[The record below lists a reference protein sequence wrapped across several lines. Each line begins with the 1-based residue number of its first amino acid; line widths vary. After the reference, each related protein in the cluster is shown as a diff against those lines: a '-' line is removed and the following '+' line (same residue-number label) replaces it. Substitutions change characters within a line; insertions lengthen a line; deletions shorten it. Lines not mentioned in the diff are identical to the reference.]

1 MEKMKHDAVKP
12 YEKESD
18 KKVQVRNMFNKIAP
32 YYDFLNRLLTLSID
46 TIWRKK
52 AVRLLKKDD
61 PKIVLDIATGTGDL
75 AVEVCKQ
82 LNPSKVIGVDLS
94 PEMLALGKKKME
106 KKKLSDIVEMQVGDS
121 EKLLF
126 EDDYFD
132 AITVGFGVRNY
143 ADLRK
148 GLSEMNRVLK
158 PGGKLIVLE
167 FTKPTI
173 FPIKQLFNIYF
184 KYILPTIGKLT
195 SKDPK
200 AYQYLY
206 ESVQAFPDY
215 EKFDQILNE
224 TGYKNTSWK
233 SLSLGICAIYQGQK

>member
-1 MEKMKHDAVKP
+1 MTMKHDNVTP
-12 YEKESD
+12 YDEKND
-18 KKVQVRNMFNKIAP
+18 KKDQVRNMFNKVAP
-32 YYDFLNRLLTLSID
+32 YYDFLNRLLSLRID

-52 AVRLLKKDD
+52 AIRHLKADD
-61 PKIVLDIATGTGDL
+61 PKLILDIATGTGDL
-75 AVEVCKQ
+75 AVEICKQ
-82 LNPSKVIGVDLS
+82 LNPEKVIGVDLS
-94 PEMLALGKKKME
+94 PEMLEIGKKKMI
-106 KKKLSDIVEMQVGDS
+106 KKKLTDIVEMRVGDS

-126 EDDYFD
+126 EDNYFD
-132 AITVGFGVRNY
+132 AITVSFGVRNY
-143 ADLRK
+143 ADLKK

-173 FPIKQLFNIYF
+173 FPIKQLFNTYF

-215 EKFDQILNE
+215 DKFDKILNE

-233 SLSLGICAIYQGQK
+233 ALTLGICAIYQAQK